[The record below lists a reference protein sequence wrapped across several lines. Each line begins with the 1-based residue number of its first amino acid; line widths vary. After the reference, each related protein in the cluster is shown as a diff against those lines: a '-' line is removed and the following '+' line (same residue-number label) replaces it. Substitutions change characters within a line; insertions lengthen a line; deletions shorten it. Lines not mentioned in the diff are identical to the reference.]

1 MGQRARTYGS
11 KDGSDVLG
19 LVRIRVRLV
28 TYLSSLAKRESSL
41 VRRTAEDHPLS
52 FPFRAHVSGLR
63 ARRRTKNGAFSP
75 PMRGAP
81 SKVGMQKYLLDD
93 IIIWA
98 VILPY

>member
-63 ARRRTKNGAFSP
+63 ARRRTVPFRHLCEARRRKLGCKNIFS
-75 PMRGAP
+75 M
-81 SKVGMQKYLLDD
+81 
-93 IIIWA
+93 I
-98 VILPY
+98 